1 MGRMALGTTPP
12 ICLFEFV
19 FSSSTLLAPPRHGSF
34 PLFSPPSTVSLH
46 IMVGSTA
53 MSTCKRPGG
62 LVYHAPVDWLDS
74 MPARCLPL
82 SVSARLRREDSIEM
96 GKHSEMAAD
105 EEG

>member
-1 MGRMALGTTPP
+1 MGQMVLGTTPP
-12 ICLFEFV
+12 ICVFRVRLLFFHLI
-19 FSSSTLLAPPRHGSF
+19 SPQHGSF
-34 PLFSPPSTVSLH
+34 PWFSPPSTVFLH
-46 IMVGSTA
+46 IVVGSTA

-96 GKHSEMAAD
+96 GEHSEMAAD